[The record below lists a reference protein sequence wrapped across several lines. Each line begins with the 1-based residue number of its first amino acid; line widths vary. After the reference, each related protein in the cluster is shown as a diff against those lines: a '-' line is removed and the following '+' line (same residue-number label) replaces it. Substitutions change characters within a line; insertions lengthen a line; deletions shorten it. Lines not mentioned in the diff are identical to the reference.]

1 MDFESIAKDLGLTD
15 ETVQNTVESI
25 TTEPKVDSGKPAK
38 VKEVTVSYKITPKGS
53 YSTVEVSETVE
64 VRTEDRKLVDGIIAQ
79 LRHEVLRETSK
90 AAEQMLQ
97 EMTNKNLI

>member
-1 MDFESIAKDLGLTD
+1 MDLDSIAKSLGLTD
-15 ETVQNTVESI
+15 EVVQGTTESI
-25 TTEPKVDSGKPAK
+25 EVTPTAESTKPAK

-64 VRTEDRKLVDGIIAQ
+64 IRTEDRKLVDGIIAQ

-90 AAEQMLQ
+90 AAEQMLH
-97 EMTNKNLI
+97 EMSNRKLI